1 MNVDPFV
8 REAAFEPE
16 IIQVMTGAY
25 EELLGELDLAD
36 RDDPLAEVIAKEVIQ
51 AARLGVH
58 DVVEMRLW
66 VLNSLS
72 KPH

>member
-1 MNVDPFV
+1 MTVYPFLRDAV
-8 REAAFEPE
+8 FEPE

-25 EELLGELDLAD
+25 EKLLGDLKLVE
-36 RDDPLAEVIAKEVIQ
+36 RGDPLAEVVAKEVIE

-66 VLNSLS
+66 VLNALGE
-72 KPH
+72 PH